1 MDFYLERCVCKTATH
16 FFADSTHVL
25 LLATN
30 IIKHQKQIQTV
41 FGQFCIS
48 FSICALNSSLFPFRG
63 GGEGILL
70 DFGVVLCFNDNWL
83 HIKWTDIV
91 VGIQRDILCASSPY
105 RM

>member
-48 FSICALNSSLFPFRG
+48 FSICALNSSLFPFG
-63 GGEGILL
+63 GLL
-70 DFGVVLCFNDNWL
+70 LAIGVVLCINDTWL
-83 HIKWTDIV
+83 RIK
-91 VGIQRDILCASSPY
+91 
-105 RM
+105 

>member
-48 FSICALNSSLFPFRG
+48 FSICALNSSLFPFG
-63 GGEGILL
+63 GGGGRFFYLG
-70 DFGVVLCFNDNWL
+70 FFFFY
-83 HIKWTDIV
+83 IV
-91 VGIQRDILCASSPY
+91 RG
-105 RM
+105 